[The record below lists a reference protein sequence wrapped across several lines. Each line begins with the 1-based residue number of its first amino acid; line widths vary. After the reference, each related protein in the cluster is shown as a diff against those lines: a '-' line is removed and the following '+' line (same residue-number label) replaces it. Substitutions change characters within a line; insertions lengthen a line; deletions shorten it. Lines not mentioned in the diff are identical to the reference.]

1 MRARTTFWKT
11 GNPYFQT
18 FFSPSPNPYLKDGHA
33 FTPMKTGDGE
43 FDTSQLESA
52 AMDLFL
58 PVLES
63 ATVLAAHYA
72 KTCNRTCVTAQDMSY
87 GLMYAARNV
96 MGKHTGSL
104 YPEVYE
110 GSDEESDSDSSDPDQ
125 EEEEWTR
132 YDGSDDDTS
141 CKMNACVDTWSEWTP
156 TNPAERALK
165 NAVDKNSFFGRE

>member
-1 MRARTTFWKT
+1 
-11 GNPYFQT
+11 
-18 FFSPSPNPYLKDGHA
+18 
-33 FTPMKTGDGE
+33 MKTGDGE

-110 GSDEESDSDSSDPDQ
+110 GSDEESDSDSDSDQ
-125 EEEEWTR
+125 EEEEEWTR

-165 NAVDKNSFFGRE
+165 NAVDKNSCCGRE

>member
-1 MRARTTFWKT
+1 
-11 GNPYFQT
+11 
-18 FFSPSPNPYLKDGHA
+18 
-33 FTPMKTGDGE
+33 MKTGDGE

-72 KTCNRTCVTAQDMSY
+72 KTCKRTCVTAQDMSY

-110 GSDEESDSDSSDPDQ
+110 GSDEESDSDSDPDQ

>member
-1 MRARTTFWKT
+1 
-11 GNPYFQT
+11 
-18 FFSPSPNPYLKDGHA
+18 
-33 FTPMKTGDGE
+33 MKTGDGE

-63 ATVLAAHYA
+63 ATVLAGHYTKA
-72 KTCNRTCVTAQDMSY
+72 CGRNCVMAEDMSY

-110 GSDEESDSDSSDPDQ
+110 GSDEESDSEGESEGD
-125 EEEEWTR
+125 WTR
-132 YDGSDDDTS
+132 YNGPDETA
-141 CKMNACVDTWSEWTP
+141 CKMNECADTWSEWTP